1 MRVHQVDGIWS
12 NLTCIS
18 TNHFDLCNQ
27 TTPTLVLDTFTFL
40 SGGLLVAVLT
50 PKNV

>member
-1 MRVHQVDGIWS
+1 MRVHQVHGIWS

-27 TTPTLVLDTFTFL
+27 TTHLN
-40 SGGLLVAVLT
+40 LVADSRESQQTAQKSFVT
-50 PKNV
+50 